1 MEDKKNEK
9 ENFKEYIF
17 SLNNS
22 EFKTEIVKINENM
35 KLMFMIRQINIITN
49 YYYKCAFALDELK
62 SLNKIF
68 RIFDTIDEVFK
79 ELCILFDNKRVSLK
93 IESHEI
99 LIILHISNIS
109 SSKTEE
115 VILKIPQ
122 IIYNKD
128 EKIELMLQ
136 DIKEIKKSKIN
147 LEKKIEILEKEN
159 EKLIQTINELKI
171 TVKELVDEKLKK
183 EKYYINSKIID
194 EIEETKLLYDRI
206 INKGFFK
213 NKNIKFQL
221 IYRASRDGDSSS
233 IYKKKILDI
242 KNLLCIIQT
251 KKGCKFGGFTEV
263 SPDYSKQYF
272 NDKNAFIFSLNKMKI
287 YDYLEDNC
295 SVQFTEGYGP
305 IFTFGFCV
313 VSKNFFKGENN
324 NVSDKSNSR
333 FYYQDNDYEIN
344 DGESKFSIN
353 ELEIFQI
360 I

>member
-1 MEDKKNEK
+1 MNW
-9 ENFKEYIF
+9 
-17 SLNNS
+17 S
-22 EFKTEIVKINENM
+22 
-35 KLMFMIRQINIITN
+35 
-49 YYYKCAFALDELK
+49 
-62 SLNKIF
+62 
-68 RIFDTIDEVFK
+68 
-79 ELCILFDNKRVSLK
+79 
-93 IESHEI
+93 
-99 LIILHISNIS
+99 
-109 SSKTEE
+109 
-115 VILKIPQ
+115 
-122 IIYNKD
+122 
-128 EKIELMLQ
+128 
-136 DIKEIKKSKIN
+136 
-147 LEKKIEILEKEN
+147 KKIKN
-159 EKLIQTINELKI
+159 LIQTINELKI

-183 EKYYINSKIID
+183 EKYCINSKIID

-233 IYKKKILDI
+233 IYKQKIQDI

-305 IFTFGFCV
+305 IFAWGFSV
-313 VSKNFFKGENN
+313 LSKNFFEGENN
-324 NVSDKSNSR
+324 YVSNKSDSR